1 MEHLR
6 VDITKNYLFTIPSF
20 VRRGCD
26 QAVFHHA
33 ESECGDF
40 DTIATE
46 ITTVTP
52 HGRYRVELLEEFPSV
67 LPVCNANVVSRSNR
81 TLSHSQSQEHC
92 KSAFSAWKSGKSG
105 KYLHELSN
113 GLWTEEAKVS
123 IGERH
128 ALVAVL
134 NMAGEARVP
143 TGWAYHAHRVLARAR
158 NSGGC
163 AGPTGW

>member
-1 MEHLR
+1 MR
-6 VDITKNYLFTIPSF
+6 DI
-20 VRRGCD
+20 
-26 QAVFHHA
+26 
-33 ESECGDF
+33 ESGP
-40 DTIATE
+40 
-46 ITTVTP
+46 V
-52 HGRYRVELLEEFPSV
+52 LEEFLS
-67 LPVCNANVVSRSNR
+67 LLSACNVNVVSRSNR
-81 TLSHSQSQEHC
+81 TPSHLQRQENC

-105 KYLHELSN
+105 KYLHEPLN
-113 GLWTEEAKVS
+113 GLWTEEEAKVS

-143 TGWAYHAHRVLARAR
+143 TGWASHAHRALACAR